1 MQPEFAHRRCDELL
15 WLHLAQQTISAEKF
29 IQLLCTW
36 GYQSSVI
43 RVDVS
48 VLTRWQQPAAVSTT
62 QTVEPSVLSTV
73 LSVKTLVG
81 EARLPF
87 PVQRQVHSE

>member
-81 EARLPF
+81 EASLPF

>member
-1 MQPEFAHRRCDELL
+1 MASSSSTN
-15 WLHLAQQTISAEKF
+15 HLSREF

-62 QTVEPSVLSTV
+62 QTAEPSVLSTV

-81 EARLPF
+81 EARIPF
-87 PVQRQVHSE
+87 PVQGQVHSE